1 MTFYIMYRK
10 PSPSD
15 KDVET
20 LAARFRDLWT
30 PGLTVRPY
38 LRKHGPLFRER
49 LEDGWSWA
57 GLALALTKAG
67 ITYQTGKPWS
77 ANALMQAFSRAQS
90 PLKGHGRRTGT
101 GMKPHAEIPDAG
113 AEPRAVHALSDHTD
127 LGGTAKPASRFKG
140 VSIRPVEPRRPKTE
154 EELAEIERNRI
165 LTFGRS

>member
-1 MTFYIMYRK
+1 MTFDIMYRK

-15 KDVET
+15 KDVEA

-30 PGLTVRPY
+30 PDQTVRPY
-38 LRKHGPLFRER
+38 LRKHGQFFREQ

-67 ITYQTGKPWS
+67 ITYQTGTPWS
-77 ANALMQAFSRAQS
+77 ADALIQAFSRAQS
-90 PLKGHGRRTGT
+90 PLRGHGRRTGT
-101 GMKPHAEIPDAG
+101 GMQPHAAIPDG
-113 AEPRAVHALSDHTD
+113 EPEPRVVHVSSERANS
-127 LGGTAKPASRFKG
+127 GGTAKPAPRFKA
-140 VSIRPVEPRRPKTE
+140 VSIRPSEPRRPKTE

>member
-1 MTFYIMYRK
+1 MIFYIMYRK

-15 KDVET
+15 KDVEA

-30 PGLTVRPY
+30 PDQTVRPY
-38 LRKHGPLFRER
+38 LRKHGQFFRKQ

-67 ITYQTGKPWS
+67 ITYQTGTPWS

-90 PLKGHGRRTGT
+90 PLRGHGRQTGT
-101 GMKPHAEIPDAG
+101 GMEPHAAIPDAG
-113 AEPRAVHALSDHTD
+113 AEPRAVHAPLRHTD
-127 LGGTAKPASRFKG
+127 LGETAKPAPRFKG
-140 VSIRPVEPRRPKTE
+140 VSIRPSEPRRPKTE